1 MSRAQSVILTNM
13 CLIEDGQGNVV
24 MQIRDPKRYRW
35 SGYALPGGIL
45 SHTKVWL
52 SLLFVKLRKKLV

>member
-24 MQIRDPKRYRW
+24 TQNVIVGLVMRF
-35 SGYALPGGIL
+35 LEGIL

>member
-24 MQIRDPKRYRW
+24 IGLVMRF
-35 SGYALPGGIL
+35 LEGIL